1 MCVIGKSILREVSDR
16 LTPALCLDFGFEKH
30 LLHTSSLF
38 DRALSFLV
46 LATVPDCYFVKANRI
61 MFTLTD

>member
-1 MCVIGKSILREVSDR
+1 MCVIGESILREVSDR